1 MIDDASRNGQKHTL
15 GTAAKATGKS
25 RSTILRAVKSGKLS
39 YDRDV
44 HGQYQI
50 DQSELDRVYPKHVAN
65 QSSDDPRNQEKN
77 AYETV
82 VLKRELEM
90 SRELAEERKRTIED
104 LRDRLDKAEDER
116 NKEAEERR
124 VLSMRLLEDRR
135 PAGFWDRLRGK
146 D

>member
-65 QSSDDPRNQEKN
+65 QSNDASRNQEKN